1 MSFPIKQRR
10 WLYISLSI
18 LSLCLAVTITPA
30 RASLQV
36 PTTSTLNV
44 SASTSQPIN
53 WLEQGRNLYHSGRFA
68 EAVTVWQTA
77 AQQYHT
83 QGDRLNEALSLSYL
97 SLAQQE
103 LNQWEAA
110 QQSIEKSLKLL
121 QTSIPSADAILWAQ
135 ALNTQANLQL
145 HTGKAEIAIASW
157 QQAQKYYDQ
166 AGDTMGSLGSQIN
179 QAQALQSLGFYRR
192 SKQQLEA
199 LTEKLQEMPDNEIK
213 VSGLRSLGLALQI
226 IGDSSKSQQ
235 VLEQSLAIARQI
247 SAQPQLSSILISLG
261 QTAVDLE
268 DPETGLDYFE
278 QAQLL
283 ATNPSDQLQARL
295 AQFKLFLNYDKPEF
309 ANPLAPQLLQQ
320 LRELPPSHTSLYA
333 AINFVSTV
341 NHHQSNSD
349 EILPL
354 KDLAQLMAVTVKS
367 AQQIQDTQAEAYALH
382 QWGKLYRRTQQI
394 SQAQELTQKSL
405 NIARQLQAND
415 IIAQSA
421 WQVGQLYKQQGDRDK
436 AITAYTE
443 AVNALK
449 ALRGDLVAINP
460 DVQFSFRT
468 SVEPVYR
475 ELVDLLLESEK
486 AGEQGAGS
494 RENKEELGQEYK
506 PKAFAS
512 APRSPASDQPSQAA
526 LMQARELIEAL
537 QIAELDNF
545 FREACLDR
553 TQQIDQVD
561 PTATVVYPIILPD
574 RLTVILSKAGQPL
587 RSYVIHKSQAEI
599 EQTLENFL
607 VTLNP
612 VSDSKDRDR
621 LSQQIYDWL
630 IRPAEVDQ
638 AFIDTKTLVFVLD
651 GRLRNIPIA
660 ALFDGKQ
667 YLIEKYAVAL
677 SPGLQLMATRSN
689 HISAIVGGI
698 SQSRAGF
705 SALPAVE
712 SEVKQISK
720 AMSSSLLLNQEFT
733 SQALAERV
741 KSSSAGIVHLA
752 THGQFSSR
760 LEDTFLLTWDGQ
772 VNVKELSELLKNRGS
787 DPSKAIEL
795 LVLSACDTAAGD
807 DRAVLGLAGLAVK
820 SGARSTIATL
830 WPVKDRAAAMLM
842 TRFYDQ
848 LRQPKITKA
857 EALRQAQINLIR
869 QTDFHDPFFWSGFV
883 LIGNWI

>member
-1 MSFPIKQRR
+1 MFFQIKQRR

-44 SASTSQPIN
+44 SASTSQPTN

-68 EAVTVWQTA
+68 EAVTIWQTA
-77 AQQYHT
+77 AQHYHT
-83 QGDRLNEALSLSYL
+83 QGDHLNEALSLSYL
-97 SLAQQE
+97 SLTQQE
-103 LNQWEAA
+103 LNQWEVA
-110 QQSIEKSLKLL
+110 QQSIEQSLKLL

-145 HTGKAEIAIASW
+145 HTGKAETALESW
-157 QQAQKYYDQ
+157 QQAQKFYEQ
-166 AGDTMGSLGSQIN
+166 AGDKMGSLGSQIN

-192 SKQQLEA
+192 SKQQLEV
-199 LTEKLQEMPDNEIK
+199 LTQKLGAMPDSEIK
-213 VSGLRSLGLALQI
+213 VSGLRSLGLALEM
-226 IGDSSKSQQ
+226 IGDGNSQQ
-235 VLEQSLAIARQI
+235 VLEQSLAIANKI
-247 SAQPQLSSILISLG
+247 AAKPQLSSILISLG
-261 QTAVDLE
+261 QTAVDLQ
-268 DPETGLDYFE
+268 DPNAAFDYFE

-295 AQFKLFLNYDKPEF
+295 AQFKLFLDYDKPEL
-309 ANPLAPQLLQQ
+309 ATPLAPQLLQQ

-333 AINFVSTV
+333 AINFVATL
-341 NHHQSNSD
+341 NRQSNPD
-349 EILPL
+349 QILPM
-354 KDLAQLMAVTVKS
+354 KDLAQLIAVTVKS
-367 AQQIQDTQAEAYALH
+367 AQQIQDAQAQAYALH
-382 QWGKLYRRTQQI
+382 QWGQLYRRTQQL
-394 SQAQELTQKSL
+394 SQAKELAQKSL
-405 NIARQLQAND
+405 DIARQLQAND

-421 WQVGQLYKQQGDRDK
+421 WQVGQLYKQEGDRSK

-468 SVEPVYR
+468 SVQPVYR
-475 ELVDLLLESEK
+475 ELVDLLLE
-486 AGEQGAGS
+486 
-494 RENKEELGQEYK
+494 N
-506 PKAFAS
+506 
-512 APRSPASDQPSQAA
+512 QPSQAE

-545 FREACLDR
+545 FREACLDK
-553 TQQIDQVD
+553 TQQIDRVD
-561 PTATVVYPIILPD
+561 PTATIVYPIILPD

-587 RSYVIHKSQAEI
+587 RSYVTHKFQAEI
-599 EQTLENFL
+599 EQTLDNFL
-607 VTLNP
+607 VALNP

-621 LSQQIYDWL
+621 FSQQIYDWL
-630 IRPAEVDQ
+630 IRPAEAEQ
-638 AFIDTKTLVFVLD
+638 AFSDTKTLVFVLD

-660 ALFDGKQ
+660 ALYDGKQ

-677 SPGLQLMATRSN
+677 SPGLQLMATRSLHQN
-689 HISAIVGGI
+689 HLSAIVGGI
-698 SQSRAGF
+698 SQARAGF

-712 SEVKQISK
+712 SEMKQISK
-720 AMSSSLLLNQEFT
+720 AVSSSVLLNQEFT

-741 KSSSAGIVHLA
+741 KSSSASIVHLA

-772 VNVKELSELLKNRGS
+772 INVKELSELLKNRGN

-830 WPVKDRAAAMLM
+830 WPVKDQAAAILM

-857 EALRQAQINLIR
+857 EALRQAQISLIR

-883 LIGNWI
+883 LIGNWT